1 TLSWRPNMLLTAD
14 AFERA
19 RRRLDELPDR
29 FTARLALRPE
39 SDGFAT
45 VDVIITER
53 SSVPRDRVSWA
64 ATGLHAAIERE
75 ADVWIPGAVG
85 VGDVWSAQWRFW
97 ENRPGVA
104 VQFATPRTGALPGVW
119 RVDASW
125 DSQSYAAGPGSA
137 VTRQSRARGGLTV
150 SDWL

>member
-1 TLSWRPNMLLTAD
+1 MERCGIAGARSAD
-14 AFERA
+14 ARQS
-19 RRRLDELPDR
+19 RCLRDR
-29 FTARLALRPE
+29 SARLALRPE

-53 SSVPRDRVSWA
+53 SRLPRDRVSWA

-75 ADVWIPGAVG
+75 ADVSIPGAVG

-104 VQFATPRTGALPGVW
+104 VQFATPRTGAL
-119 RVDASW
+119 
-125 DSQSYAAGPGSA
+125 
-137 VTRQSRARGGLTV
+137 
-150 SDWL
+150 